1 MAEEKKKY
9 KFDYEIKRELCMD
22 CATCWYVCN
31 FEGGKGSIY
40 VSYNG
45 GAFYAI
51 DKETCS
57 RCGRCAR
64 ACPVNAVERVA
75 TGEGA

>member
-9 KFDYEIKRELCMD
+9 KFDFQIKTDICMD

-31 FEGGKGSIY
+31 FEGGKGA
-40 VSYNG
+40 VVVNYNG
-45 GAFYAI
+45 GAYYAI
-51 DKETCS
+51 DKELCS

-64 ACPVNAVERVA
+64 ACPVNAVERLSV
-75 TGEGA
+75 GEGA